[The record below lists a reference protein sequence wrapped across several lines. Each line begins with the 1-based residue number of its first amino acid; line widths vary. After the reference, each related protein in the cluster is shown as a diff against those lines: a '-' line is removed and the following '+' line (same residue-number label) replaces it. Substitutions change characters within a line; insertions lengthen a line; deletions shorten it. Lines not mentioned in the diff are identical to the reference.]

1 MLKHSISMLACASL
15 LAGLGLNPGAFAQSP
30 AAGRQTD
37 PGATGRQPSRPKSPA
52 PPQEAGQSAG
62 QALGQPAGQTGVVAP
77 VQLPKEPPPVASG
90 YQSPGRALPSAE
102 RVGVNVA
109 DQVSLTLNE
118 AIALALAN
126 NKDISA
132 SRIDVDIARFDVES
146 SRGIYD
152 PRLEGDVDYR
162 KTTSPSAS
170 FIAGGA
176 GGKTRQTDVTGS
188 ARVAGNSPYFGG
200 NYQLDFSSGRS
211 TTNNQFTALN
221 PQYPSALTFTYA
233 QPLLRGLRIDEN
245 RRRIEVAKRNVTL
258 SDLQFRQR
266 VIETINR
273 VQQAYWDLVF
283 SLRNLQVQLDAVK
296 QARAQLE
303 SNRRQV
309 EQGTLAPVDIA
320 SAEAQVANFEQDVY
334 SAQENVTRSENNLK
348 ALMLPERTAPLW
360 SRAILPVSPVT
371 LEPPRVSLDQAVT
384 SALTNR
390 PELEQ
395 AETSAEINKINTR
408 LFRDQTRPQI
418 DLVGSYSAVGLAG
431 SSVGGNNP
439 LTAGNVALF
448 SRVNELSERAGL
460 PPVSVPATGGAL
472 PDFFLGGAGQSL
484 SNLFNLNFPTARIGL
499 TFSFPIGNRTA
510 RANLGRSLAEGRRIQ
525 NQREQLEQQI
535 EVDVRNSLQTVKSAE
550 ARLAAAAAARIA
562 AQQQNESEQRRFDSG
577 LSTVFLVLQRQTEL
591 ISARGRE
598 LQAQTDLN
606 KAIAEF
612 QRATGYTLQAN
623 NVTLLKDA
631 QPRLN
636 REGVAAGATPANPQ

>member
-1 MLKHSISMLACASL
+1 
-15 LAGLGLNPGAFAQSP
+15 
-30 AAGRQTD
+30 
-37 PGATGRQPSRPKSPA
+37 
-52 PPQEAGQSAG
+52 
-62 QALGQPAGQTGVVAP
+62 VVAP

>member
-1 MLKHSISMLACASL
+1 MSIRLPVIKQFIRGGFALRQCMALLVCASL
-15 LAGLGLNPGAFAQSP
+15 SAGAGLAPRAFAQSASQQGQPPAQAKP
-30 AAGRQTD
+30 AAR
-37 PGATGRQPSRPKSPA
+37 
-52 PPQEAGQSAG
+52 SAG
-62 QALGQPAGQTGVVAP
+62 PSGVVAQP
-77 VQLPKEPPPVASG
+77 QLPQEPPPVASG
-90 YQSPGRALPSAE
+90 YKAPERPLPSAE
-102 RVGVNVA
+102 RVGVDVA
-109 DQVSLTLNE
+109 DQVSLTLDE

-126 NKDISA
+126 NKDIST

-146 SRGIYD
+146 SKGVYD

-162 KTTSPSAS
+162 KTSTPTAS
-170 FIAGGA
+170 FIGG
-176 GGKTRQTDVTGS
+176 GENGTTTQTDVTGS
-188 ARVAGNSPYFGG
+188 VRVAGNSPYFGG

-221 PQYPSALTFTYA
+221 PQYPSALTLTYS

-283 SLRNLQVQLDAVK
+283 SLRNLQVQLDAVR
-296 QARAQLE
+296 QARTQLE

-309 EQGTLAPVDIA
+309 EQGTLAPVDIV
-320 SAEAQVANFEQDVY
+320 SAEAQVRNFEQNVY
-334 SAQENVTRSENNLK
+334 SAQEAVTRAENNLK

-360 SRAILPVSPVT
+360 SRALLPTSPVT
-371 LEPPRVSLDQAVT
+371 LDPPRVSLDQAVT
-384 SALTNR
+384 SALANR

-395 AETSAEINKINTR
+395 AETSAEINEINTR

-431 SSVGGNNP
+431 SSAGGTNP
-439 LTAGNVALF
+439 FTEGNVALL

-460 PPVSVPATGGAL
+460 PPVMMPSTGGTL
-472 PDFFLGGAGQSL
+472 PGFFLGGAGQSL
-484 SNLFNLNFPTARIGL
+484 SNLFNLNFPTARVGI

-510 RANLGRSLAEGRRIQ
+510 KANLGRSLAEGRRIQ
-525 NQREQLEQQI
+525 NQREQLEQQV
-535 EVDVRNSLQTVKSAE
+535 EVDVRNSLQAVKSAE
-550 ARLAAAAAARIA
+550 ARLAAAAAARLA
-562 AQQQNESEQRRFDSG
+562 AEQQYESEQRRFDSG
-577 LSTVFLVLQRQTEL
+577 LSTVFLVLQRQTDL
-591 ISARGRE
+591 ITARGRE

-623 NVTLLKDA
+623 NITLFKDA
-631 QPRLN
+631 QPGRN
-636 REGVAAGATPANPQ
+636 QQGVSGSISPANR